1 MDTNVMDTLSTISN
15 TIITN
20 NDLTHARGMG
30 MLIGAIIMGVQ
41 CIASIFWMYK
51 AAKRDEYIIKSD
63 FVRWAYNILKISKNY
78 IEMLKSC
85 REEIKSDIKVL
96 TLFSEMMDEMSK
108 SSDPDVIKS
117 IAENEFPGLVQNV
130 QENIGLSKKM
140 IENLSNTIE
149 RESIWLQSEHDY
161 VTLKDPDHS
170 NSKRGRKK

>member
-63 FVRWAYNILKISKNY
+63 FTRWAYNILKISKNY
-78 IEMLKSC
+78 IGILKLSKEEIETNIRSLKS
-85 REEIKSDIKVL
+85 L
-96 TLFSEMMDEMSK
+96 SEMMDKMSK
-108 SSDPDVIKS
+108 CSDSDVIKS
-117 IAENEFPGLVQNV
+117 IAENALPGLVQNI
-130 QENIGLSKKM
+130 QENIKLSEKM
-140 IENLSNTIE
+140 TENLNNTIE